1 MEGFR
6 FDWVEKVS
14 GVFVVDKNRMNQKME
29 MQEQILVERELNQ
42 LLEVTLKLEY
52 ELSAVVQQID

>member
-1 MEGFR
+1 MEVR
-6 FDWVEKVS
+6 E
-14 GVFVVDKNRMNQKME
+14 
-29 MQEQILVERELNQ
+29 VERELNQ